1 MPYNGAMSV
10 ARDIFRAVHERK
22 WLSVE
27 YRNAQREITRYWVG
41 ITAIDPKSRRMSVR
55 GMHLRTL
62 ECIDLTILIDSILSS
77 AVIDDSYFP
86 TPRLLIDDIETNE
99 ERYASIF
106 GSTPNLKVLD
116 YLADC
121 NKLNTVPYTKD
132 FTLVERIDEESFKV
146 GAIPLDDGQFR
157 KMIERSQGKARR
169 QKTENGLFV
178 RSEQIAL
185 NVLSVHSPAGLYVI
199 AYRQLRL
206 DVERR
211 QLAIGRNTVF
221 CREFKVSNGR
231 VTEQQSIRRYL
242 EDADLRLLDDFS
254 AHREAIKDLIAERV
268 GTSELVDD
276 EPHILTIARDMA
288 VNLRPEYDE
297 IVAMCDLGRATV
309 PIKAFF
315 GDLAKRPVRRKEYPL
330 VLLDRRVNLDQLL
343 ATHQALKYPLTYVQ
357 GPPGTGKTTT
367 IVNILVNALFN
378 KRTVLFAA
386 YNNHPVDGVFESL
399 KGFEYEGRPIPFPVL
414 RLGDRNRV
422 LLALNSMKE
431 LYEQALQ
438 TPLIEGALELEQAQE
453 RQRSKQLTTLLRDYE
468 HTLDLRERK
477 ECIEKLADST
487 TDFGF
492 SMQLQSA
499 QLGQIEAQIS
509 QAKGADE
516 TLAEA
521 LELVSGNTDELA
533 AHLFNLSIRHLKRLG
548 ESRNAELLRI
558 VMSSEPPDERVDAFN
573 RYLSDTTN
581 LKSLLRVFPIIA
593 TTCISARR
601 LGQPGATFDLTVIDE
616 ASQSDIACSL
626 IPIVR
631 GRNLA
636 LVGDPAQL
644 SPVVV
649 IDRAD
654 NAALRRSYGIP
665 DEYDFVENSAYKVFL
680 ACDSVS
686 NEILLH
692 DHYRCDEDIIG
703 FNNRKY
709 YNGRLDVKSG
719 RKSGRALRYYD
730 IALNSSPLKNVS
742 PAEADAVVDYVK
754 ENPDKSIGV
763 ITPFTNQREYLTSA
777 LKLNGLHD
785 VTCGTVHA
793 FQGDEKD
800 VILFSLALTDRT
812 TPGTYEWLASNREL
826 INVATSRARD
836 VLAVFS
842 SERELERLHA
852 SVQGVDDIYELVQY
866 MKTNGASEVTPR
878 AVASRAL
885 GIKPFSTKTEAAFLE
900 NLNHALG
907 NIFTSPAR
915 HVVHHEVALAQV
927 FGENLAQ
934 EYLFYSGRFDFVV
947 YEVTP
952 DDSEIPILA
961 IELDG
966 REHRSDEAVIARDRQ
981 KNAICKRHGFELIRV
996 ENTYARRYHYIK
1008 EILEEFFASR

>member
-1 MPYNGAMSV
+1 MSV
-10 ARDIFRAVHERK
+10 ARDIFRAVHEQK
-22 WLSVE
+22 WLSLE
-27 YRNAQREITRYWVG
+27 YRNAQRETTRYWIGVTG
-41 ITAIDPKSRRMSVR
+41 IDPKARRIACR

-62 ECIDLTILIDSILSS
+62 ECADLTILIDSIVAS
-77 AVIDDSYFP
+77 AVVDESYFP
-86 TPRLLIDDIETNE
+86 TPRALVDDIEQNE
-99 ERYASIF
+99 DRYTPVF
-106 GSTPNLKVLD
+106 GSAPNLKILD

-121 NKLNTVPYTKD
+121 NKLNTAPYTRE
-132 FTLVERIDEESFKV
+132 FSLVERIDEDSFEL
-146 GAIPLDDGQFR
+146 GAIPLDDDQFR
-157 KMIERSQGKARR
+157 KIVDRMQGKARR
-169 QKTENGLFV
+169 KKAENGLFV
-178 RSEQIAL
+178 RSEQIAM
-185 NVLSVHSPAGLYVI
+185 NVLSVHSSAGLYVI

-231 VTEQQSIRRYL
+231 VTEHQSIRRYID
-242 EDADLRLLDDFS
+242 DADAYLLENFD
-254 AHREAIKDLIAERV
+254 ANRELVKDLVAERI
-268 GTSELVDD
+268 GSAELVDD

-297 IVAMCDLGRATV
+297 IVAMCDLGKETV

-315 GDLAKRPVRRKEYPL
+315 GNLTKRPVRHKEYPL
-330 VLLDRRVNLDQLL
+330 VLLDRRVNMDQLL
-343 ATHQALKYPLTYVQ
+343 ATHQAMKYPITYVQ

-378 KRTVLFAA
+378 DRTVLFAA
-386 YNNHPVDGVFESL
+386 FNNHPVDGVFESL
-399 KGFEYEGRPIPFPVL
+399 QKFQHEGKPIPFPVL

-422 LLALNSMKE
+422 LAALNRMRE
-431 LYEQALQ
+431 LYIQALEA
-438 TPLIEGALELEQAQE
+438 PVLDGAIEFEQAQE
-453 RQRSKQLTTLLRDYE
+453 RQRAKQLSALLREYE
-468 HTLDLRERK
+468 RNLDLLERK
-477 ECIEKLADST
+477 ECIERLADSS

-492 SMQLQSA
+492 SMELQSV
-499 QLGQIEAQIS
+499 QLGQIEQQITKAES
-509 QAKGADE
+509 PEA
-516 TLAEA
+516 TLARA
-521 LELVSGNTDELA
+521 LELTASNTDELLE
-533 AHLFNLSIRHLKRLG
+533 HLHNLSVRRIRRLG
-548 ESRNAELLRI
+548 EPRNEELLGI
-558 VMSSEPPDERVDAFN
+558 VASSAPADERVDAFN
-573 RYLSDTTN
+573 RYISDTAN
-581 LKSLLRVFPIIA
+581 LKALLRIFPIIA

-616 ASQSDIACSL
+616 ASQSDTACAL

-644 SPVVV
+644 APVVV

-654 NAALRRSYGIP
+654 NAALRRSYGIS
-665 DEYDFVENSAYKVFL
+665 DEYDFVDNSVYKTFL

-692 DHYRCDEDIIG
+692 EHYRCDEAIIE

-709 YNGRLDVKSG
+709 YNGKLDVKSG
-719 RKSGRALRYYD
+719 RKSDRALRYYN
-730 IALNSSPLKNVS
+730 ISLNSSPLKNVA
-742 PAEADAVVDYVK
+742 PAEADAVVDYVR
-754 ENPDKSIGV
+754 ENPGKSIGV
-763 ITPFTNQREYLTSA
+763 ITPFTKQREYLSSA
-777 LKLNGLHD
+777 LALNGFGN

-800 VILFSLALTDRT
+800 VILFSLALTDHT

-836 VLAVFS
+836 ELAVFS
-842 SERELERLHA
+842 SDRELERLHA
-852 SVQGVDDIYELVQY
+852 AVSGTDDIYELVQY
-866 MKTNGASEVTPR
+866 MKTNGAAQVTPR

-885 GIKPFSTKTEAAFLE
+885 GIKPFSTRTEAAFLE

-907 NIFTSPAR
+907 NIFTSPAK
-915 HVVHHEVALAQV
+915 HVVHHEVALASV

-947 YEVTP
+947 FEVTP
-952 DDSEIPILA
+952 DASEIPILA

-966 REHRSDEAVIARDRQ
+966 REHRSEEAVAARDRQ
-981 KNAICKRHGFELIRV
+981 KNEICRRHGFELIRV
-996 ENTYARRYHYIK
+996 ENTYARRYQHIK
-1008 EILEEFFASR
+1008 EILEAFFADRRYA